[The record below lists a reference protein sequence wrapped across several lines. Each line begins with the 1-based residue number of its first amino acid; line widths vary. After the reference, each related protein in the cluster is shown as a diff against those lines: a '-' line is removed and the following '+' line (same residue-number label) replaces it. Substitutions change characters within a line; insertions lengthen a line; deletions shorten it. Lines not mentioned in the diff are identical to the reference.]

1 MEKKI
6 CDLEENRK
14 LQKDLIEKLQK
25 KVNNVEKEK
34 ENLAEELNFKEKII
48 HKMKSKD
55 FKCSGC
61 EKYSKSMDEV
71 VRYTAK
77 HREAALSLKD
87 ICEKQKKKIKEYE
100 SQIDL
105 YENDV
110 TENEETI
117 KQLEEDVDIGFN
129 MNKRKAEELE
139 KLNKEIVNYKQKE
152 VDMNDVVQ
160 KLQKKKEISDNI
172 IESLQQDKKILE
184 EEIKEMKQNKQMP
197 LKSPKR
203 IEDEEDKDYVPKQ
216 VFEETLADCEMK
228 LEFYRKR
235 EKDIEEEIVSKNQEI
250 GNLSKE
256 LDKSTSKLGTTSSS
270 LEEELEKVEI
280 VKKETEQISKKSKRR
295 NNLKNTLQ
303 FMKRKV
309 QEQKTSLKKS
319 LYGLKLK
326 EESSKDL
333 CSCRGFCGI
342 THSKHNWNKSHS
354 EQLLSKLNSM
364 DTNIEC
370 DLCNWEFE
378 TFSELERHMTNMH
391 LHSVKESS
399 IKTLSHSV
407 SIAGCI
413 AKRYN
418 CSNCESKFSKQ
429 GDLKRHFKS
438 EHKLREEKI
447 GEV

>member
-1 MEKKI
+1 
-6 CDLEENRK
+6 
-14 LQKDLIEKLQK
+14 
-25 KVNNVEKEK
+25 
-34 ENLAEELNFKEKII
+34 
-48 HKMKSKD
+48 
-55 FKCSGC
+55 
-61 EKYSKSMDEV
+61 MDEV
-71 VRYTAK
+71 VKYTAK
-77 HREAALSLKD
+77 HREAALSLKE
-87 ICEKQKKKIKEYE
+87 ICQKQKQKIKEYE
-100 SQIDL
+100 HQFDL

-216 VFEETLADCEMK
+216 VFGETLADWEMK

-235 EKDIEEEIVSKNQEI
+235 EKDLEEEIVSKNQEI

-280 VKKETEQISKKSKRR
+280 VKKETEKISKESKLR

-309 QEQKTSLKKS
+309 QEQKKKSLKRKLLRTHVLAEGFEEYPIQSIIGTSLKVNN
-319 LYGLKLK
+319 Y
-326 EESSKDL
+326 
-333 CSCRGFCGI
+333 
-342 THSKHNWNKSHS
+342 
-354 EQLLSKLNSM
+354 
-364 DTNIEC
+364 
-370 DLCNWEFE
+370 
-378 TFSELERHMTNMH
+378 
-391 LHSVKESS
+391 
-399 IKTLSHSV
+399 
-407 SIAGCI
+407 
-413 AKRYN
+413 
-418 CSNCESKFSKQ
+418 
-429 GDLKRHFKS
+429 
-438 EHKLREEKI
+438 
-447 GEV
+447 